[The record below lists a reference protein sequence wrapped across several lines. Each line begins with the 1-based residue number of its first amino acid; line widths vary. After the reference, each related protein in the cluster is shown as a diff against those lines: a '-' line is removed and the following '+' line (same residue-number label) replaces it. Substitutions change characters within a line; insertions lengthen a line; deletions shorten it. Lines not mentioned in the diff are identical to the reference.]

1 MKQLKRLMIVL
12 FIGLT
17 IYAVWTRL
25 NETNVEYTEET
36 YVVQTGDT
44 LWDIAEEY
52 CSEHQSINEYIYKV
66 KQVNNISSDLKA
78 GQTIIIFK

>member
-1 MKQLKRLMIVL
+1 MKIIKKLMI
-12 FIGLT
+12 IGIIILT
-17 IYAVWTRL
+17 IYTVRTRL
-25 NETNVEYTEET
+25 NEMNVEYTEET

-66 KQVNNISSDLKA
+66 KQVNNISSDLKS